1 MENKSTQYFMAQFSE
16 SINCQ
21 RFIDDWQ
28 QESGNNGFGNP
39 PVDFQW
45 GESGEM
51 IVRTFGWDEASLK
64 RTISIAVHRSD
75 PKCQI
80 IWM

>member
-16 SINCQ
+16 SINRQ

-28 QESGNNGFGNP
+28 QEPGNNGFGNP

-45 GESGEM
+45 DESGEM

-64 RTISIAVHRSD
+64 RTISIAVHRSA